1 MSKRNE
7 TDVKSKM
14 QSCTDGFTIDEE
26 FKNLLPP
33 LNPEDFE
40 NLEKSILRDGCR
52 DPLVIWSETG
62 ILIDGYHRYE
72 ICTNHGHSFKI
83 EKKSFANRDQALDW
97 MIENQ
102 RIRRNMNRFQ
112 WAEVVLKRKES
123 IAAKAKANQ
132 KAGGGAV
139 RTKSYEPVKTLEK
152 LAKLAGMGSSTL
164 RQVAFILK
172 HADQNTIA
180 KLRKGNSNFSIN
192 SVHEELH
199 ELIDKKRTTKS
210 LRAKPKQRRSK
221 SAPSPSE
228 LPQDLVGHT
237 VATLEELEQ
246 QYPELHDRID
256 FYNTV
261 SDWVHKKKV
270 ELTLSQKK
278 LS

>member
-1 MSKRNE
+1 MNDKTQTGKN
-7 TDVKSKM
+7 
-14 QSCTDGFTIDEE
+14 GFTIDEE

-33 LNPEDFE
+33 LAPEDFE

-62 ILIDGYHRYE
+62 ILIDGYHRHE
-72 ICTNHGHSFKI
+72 ICIKHGLPFKI

-139 RTKSYEPVKTLEK
+139 RTKSDKPVKTFKE
-152 LAKLAGMGSSTL
+152 LAKMARMGSTTL

-172 HADQNTIA
+172 HADQKTIA
-180 KLRKGNSNFSIN
+180 KLRKGDPKYSIN
-192 SVHEELH
+192 GVHEEFQQLVS
-199 ELIDKKRTTKS
+199 KKSTTKS
-210 LRAKPKQRRSK
+210 FRTKPKQRSK
-221 SAPSPSE
+221 KPAPPTQP
-228 LPQDLVGHT
+228 PQDLSGEIDHII
-237 VATLEELEQ
+237 ATIEDIAENLSIE
-246 QYPELHDRID
+246 DRLD
-256 FYNTV
+256 LYNTLDKWISKTRGEFV
-261 SDWVHKKKV
+261 
-270 ELTLSQKK
+270 LSVMK
-278 LS
+278 

>member
-1 MSKRNE
+1 MKNK
-7 TDVKSKM
+7 T
-14 QSCTDGFTIDEE
+14 QTGTDGFTIDEE

-33 LNPEDFE
+33 LNAEDFE

-72 ICTNHGHSFKI
+72 ICTKHGLPFKI

-139 RTKSYEPVKTLEK
+139 RTKSSEPVRTIEK
-152 LAKLAGMGSSTL
+152 LAKLARMGSTTL
-164 RQVAFILK
+164 KQVAFILK
-172 HADQNTIA
+172 HADQKTIA
-180 KLRKGNSNFSIN
+180 KLRKGDPNYSIN
-192 SVHEELH
+192 SVHDEFQELVS
-199 ELIDKKRTTKS
+199 KKKTKKS
-210 LRAKPKQRRSK
+210 VIAKPKHRSTK
-221 SAPSPSE
+221 SAPSPTE
-228 LPQDLVGHT
+228 PPKDIAGHII
-237 VATLEELEQ
+237 ATLEELEQ
-246 QYPELHDRID
+246 QYPEMHDRID
-256 FYNTV
+256 LYNTV
-261 SDWVHKKKV
+261 SDIATDWAHKKKV
-270 ELTLSQKK
+270 ELTLAQKK